1 VLRTQTL
8 PSYSDAVANQT
19 MEAAGAGGF
28 TAVLAGNNFRWM
40 AAPALL
46 FAGAMIVFP
55 FGYAVWLALSEVQL
69 GSVPRF
75 IGIGN
80 FRRMLADAEFWNGL
94 YLTLLLYV
102 VSLSLQLVIGT
113 WLGLLLARFQ
123 TARGLVRTVMVS
135 PFMLPPVVV
144 GMMAIVILDP
154 SFGIANWLLA
164 KLGLPPALWLSNPDT
179 VMLTIAALDT
189 WQWTPFVAL
198 IVMGGYLSLPHDV
211 FESAEMDGAHG
222 WTRFRY
228 VTLPLLG
235 PTLITAAVL
244 RSVDILRF
252 FDIIYLT
259 TQGGPGFSSTTL
271 NILAYRRAFEFF
283 ELGYASAIM
292 VTLSAIVFG
301 SVLVFARLRRAV
313 AW

>member
-1 VLRTQTL
+1 MARARISN
-8 PSYSDAVANQT
+8 SY
-19 MEAAGAGGF
+19 
-28 TAVLAGNNFRWM
+28 RWM
-40 AAPALL
+40 AAPALA
-46 FAGAMIVFP
+46 FAGTMIAFP
-55 FGYAVWLALSEVQL
+55 FAYAIWLSLSDVQL
-69 GSVPRF
+69 GSDPRF
-75 IGIGN
+75 IGLDN
-80 FRRMLADAEFWNGL
+80 FRRMLADEEFWNGL
-94 YLTLLLYV
+94 RLTLLLYV
-102 VSLSLQLVIGT
+102 VSLSLQLVLGT

-123 TARGLVRTVMVS
+123 KARGLVRTVMVS

-164 KLGLPPALWLSNPDT
+164 KAGLPPALWLSDPNT
-179 VMLTIAALDT
+179 VMLTIAGLDI

-211 FESAEMDGAHG
+211 FEAAEMDGAGG
-222 WTRFRY
+222 WTRLRF
-228 VTLPLLG
+228 VTLPLLA

-259 TQGGPGFSSTTL
+259 TQGGPGTASTTL
-271 NILAYRRAFEFF
+271 NILAYRRGFEFF

-301 SVLVFARLRRAV
+301 SVLIFARLRRTV